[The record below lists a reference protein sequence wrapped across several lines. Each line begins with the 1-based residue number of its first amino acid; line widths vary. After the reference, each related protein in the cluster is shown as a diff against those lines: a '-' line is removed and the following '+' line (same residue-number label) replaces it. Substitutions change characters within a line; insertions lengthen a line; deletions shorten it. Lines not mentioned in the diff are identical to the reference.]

1 MISGTIVLLGA
12 LALVSA
18 DSPKVELQVPGEV
31 RAGAPVA
38 MTLRVTNTSDRPLD
52 LYLRGRPVAFDLIV
66 RRADGSVA
74 WRRLA
79 GAMIAMV
86 LQVRTLAPGET
97 LELSDEWD
105 QRSSEEK
112 PVEPGDYTVTGSL
125 LRDTPASL
133 DSPPVPLRIRPAR

>member
-1 MISGTIVLLGA
+1 VISGTIALLGA

-105 QRSSEEK
+105 QRSSDEK
-112 PVEPGDYTVTGSL
+112 PVEPGDYTVVGSL

>member
-1 MISGTIVLLGA
+1 MISGTIALLGA

-97 LELSDEWD
+97 LKLSDEWD
-105 QRSSEEK
+105 QRSSDEK